1 MIASMPDPRTM
12 ETELRSL
19 GVETDAEALER
30 LAHLARLIQER
41 ASLVNLIGPSELPR
55 LWSRH
60 MLESA
65 SYSLLLDMTLP
76 VADIGSGAGFPGLV
90 LAVLGCRR
98 TTLIEPRR
106 KRRLFLAHA
115 VSSLGLDGVCI
126 APGRVQDAG
135 PFQPC
140 TQFTARAVA
149 PPAILLRMI
158 APICGDGSTLV
169 CRVSAESEAAE
180 GFAEAIH
187 LPSPPLDRQGMLVQY
202 RLSAIHDRIQPR
214 GEPL

>member
-1 MIASMPDPRTM
+1 MIA
-12 ETELRSL
+12 ELRAI
-19 GVETDAEALER
+19 GVEAGAEAIER
-30 LAHLARLIQER
+30 LANLAGLIRER

-60 MLESA
+60 ILESA
-65 SYSLLLDMTLP
+65 SYSLLLDKTLP

-90 LAVLGCRR
+90 LAVLGCRHM
-98 TTLIEPRR
+98 TLIEPRR

-115 VSSLGLDGVCI
+115 VSSLGLDGVCL

-135 PFQPC
+135 PFLPF

-149 PPAILLRMI
+149 PPAILLGMI
-158 APICGDGSTLV
+158 ASICGKGSTLV
-169 CRVSAESEAAE
+169 CRVSSESEAAG
-180 GFAEAIH
+180 GFTDSLL

-202 RLSAIHDRIQPR
+202 RVSAIHDRNQPP
-214 GEPL
+214 GEPR